1 MCLYF
6 GLFFFSFNQK
16 KELKGENNSSNP
28 VTPVKI
34 PDCPVP
40 AALLEELLK
49 PSTAVSKEPLK
60 NLNSCL
66 RQLKYDLLFS
76 TILNNLK
83 NVSKKPAA
91 RLKKKRILNSFPL
104 IGTIFRTVGCSVS
117 LTACLYSNEIGK
129 ELFTAN

>member
-1 MCLYF
+1 M
-6 GLFFFSFNQK
+6 
-16 KELKGENNSSNP
+16 
-28 VTPVKI
+28 TPVKI

-66 RQLKYDLLFS
+66 RQLKYDPLFS
-76 TILNNLK
+76 TPFNNLK

-91 RLKKKRILNSFPL
+91 SLRKKGFVK
-104 IGTIFRTVGCSVS
+104 
-117 LTACLYSNEIGK
+117 
-129 ELFTAN
+129 

>member
-1 MCLYF
+1 MD
-6 GLFFFSFNQK
+6 LFVSDFSFPFNQR
-16 KELKGENNSSNP
+16 KGENNSSNP

-66 RQLKYDLLFS
+66 RQLKYDLF
-76 TILNNLK
+76 LK
-83 NVSKKPAA
+83 
-91 RLKKKRILNSFPL
+91 
-104 IGTIFRTVGCSVS
+104 
-117 LTACLYSNEIGK
+117 LY
-129 ELFTAN
+129 

>member
-1 MCLYF
+1 MA
-6 GLFFFSFNQK
+6 LFFSLNQR
-16 KELKGENNSSNP
+16 KGENNSSNP

-66 RQLKYDLLFS
+66 RQLKYGLLFK
-76 TILNNLK
+76 TILNNFL
-83 NVSKKPAA
+83 NVSKKPSASL
-91 RLKKKRILNSFPL
+91 RKKKKICEMNYFPL
-104 IGTIFRTVGCSVS
+104 KGTIFRTLGCSVIVS
-117 LTACLYSNEIGK
+117 VCLNGNEITK
-129 ELFTAN
+129 EAFTIY

>member
-1 MCLYF
+1 
-6 GLFFFSFNQK
+6 
-16 KELKGENNSSNP
+16 

-49 PSTAVSKEPLK
+49 PLTAVSKEPLK

-66 RQLKYDLLFS
+66 RKLKYDLLFY

-91 RLKKKRILNSFPL
+91 SWKKKGF
-104 IGTIFRTVGCSVS
+104 V
-117 LTACLYSNEIGK
+117 K
-129 ELFTAN
+129 

>member
-1 MCLYF
+1 MFLTLHSFLY
-6 GLFFFSFNQK
+6 QR

-49 PSTAVSKEPLK
+49 PTAVSKEPLK

-66 RQLKYDLLFS
+66 RQLKYAFLF
-76 TILNNLK
+76 
-83 NVSKKPAA
+83 
-91 RLKKKRILNSFPL
+91 
-104 IGTIFRTVGCSVS
+104 
-117 LTACLYSNEIGK
+117 
-129 ELFTAN
+129 